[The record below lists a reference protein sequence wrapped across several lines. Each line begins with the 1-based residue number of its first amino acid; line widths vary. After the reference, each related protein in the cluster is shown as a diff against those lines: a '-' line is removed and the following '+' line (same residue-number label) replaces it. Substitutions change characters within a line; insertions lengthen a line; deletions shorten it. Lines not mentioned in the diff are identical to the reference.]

1 MRNKPCPCGSGKKF
15 RDCCMGGK
23 KKATSIHSG
32 ASQADDS
39 PSSASP
45 IEGFNPFETYKQ
57 LGKGDS
63 KHDKEL
69 LGIISSKLKPEDV
82 ESALLSI
89 GAYSILPENQSME
102 MRFVQLAQFVIPS
115 TDGSRPRS
123 AINISS
129 LSSAYDRRYAERHK
143 MLEIDTQESVYIS
156 WVSFD
161 ENTYKVLTSTIE
173 ESELYYNDTTRRL
186 DIIKEIM
193 PSICAVTDTIE
204 WFAEKIDDFIS
215 TNKLDANESKSG
227 KDYKSEK
234 MYITSSIDAL
244 SASLNDIFTIPKKML
259 GKDREAILKAISLRP
274 EEFKQEK
281 QEPPQLYT
289 KPLIDYGDHF
299 FAPFPQLVIPALHEH
314 GFKLF
319 STQASKNDIANA
331 YELKLYGQALLAL
344 RKEYGPKK
352 VMEKLKV
359 NGQHWADFCII
370 FDGKLIFI
378 NLAVADVSNLQ
389 GTVDF
394 VEDTFVKARDTFE
407 SNESA
412 VATSLQGLPSSF
424 REIYDHTEHIVL
436 TIFDYLSYEGMIASK
451 GLDDKTLYNILPF
464 ASWKFILE
472 QSKNPLEFIRYL
484 RSQEDLHNR
493 KIKRFGI
500 TTLDSYIDYKKG
512 NHQLREIEQDPDLL
526 MIDMTGGARFV
537 SDYTREQRN
546 GARVIGDDGTRIVAR
561 KHWKNFYG
569 YTKDETLRIILQ
581 DSEIKC
587 TFNIELPGQEAGPE
601 LVHSSYIV
609 FDSLCYFL
617 DENIEKIEPLSS
629 LKEGLII
636 DVAMDNSINE
646 IETSAKKTVNRI
658 ELNIKVGPNAYKR
671 FLDQNNSGER
681 WVLEEFAKAIRIE
694 NPSKWVDE
702 VKPLSSER
710 NFQTKTYAVG
720 HKSYEHRPHP
730 IQVEESEQW
739 WVDEVI
745 SSAVIKAGIKPGMYK
760 DKREIGK
767 LAPKLMGAAKKAL
780 EEKLKE
786 YRLIDVVTMAYEQL
800 EMTYVANEH
809 DHLSALADREI
820 RDIAQE
826 DYSELVLSERQFTQ
840 LTFANR
846 YLLELALQSK
856 ESGNKLLTR
865 EAYME
870 LLSLAERVVD
880 MDFFGDTIYHGLQP
894 GVIYISKRGYP
905 GVESQSPGGKK
916 LAQKHL
922 DSAISTSGYKANTL
936 SEGLKPKDAPARIKE
951 LAGPFKETFGF
962 TIEEWTDVVKNILEF
977 INGLSSPIVTI
988 SRRMLIDKLST
999 LSSAGPEVI
1008 EKILHEMTLSQ
1019 EILDGV
1025 DISPSM
1031 RFWREERILNKPLV
1045 LLPASQMLIFSR
1057 AVVERY
1063 AMSYFERLTTGRLDL
1078 IKNHPELPLS
1088 KMIMQQVNED
1098 AEDFEDE
1105 VDKVLQSN
1113 GLKTKKRAKS
1123 VGGLTIDRS
1132 VGEIDALAWDQKNNK
1147 LVVVEAKNNTPSR
1160 SPIEIKTEMD
1170 NYFGKEDEIGYFD
1183 KLEKKYNW
1191 VKEHP
1196 DQVRTEFSIP
1206 EGVKYSLEGILIS
1219 KSILA
1224 SAELRKP
1231 KFKTMKLKD
1240 FVNEY
1245 FGE

>member
-15 RDCCMGGK
+15 RDCCMNGK
-23 KKATSIHSG
+23 KKAPSVHSG
-32 ASQADDS
+32 ASQTND
-39 PSSASP
+39 PPISASP
-45 IEGFNPFETYKQ
+45 LEGFNPFEAYKQ

-63 KHDKEL
+63 KYDAEL
-69 LGIISSKLKPEDV
+69 LGIISSKLRPEDV

-89 GAYSILPENQSME
+89 GAHSVLPENQSME

-115 TDGSRPRS
+115 TDGSRPRGVVD
-123 AINISS
+123 ISS
-129 LSSAYDRRYAERHK
+129 LSSAYDKRYAGRHK

-156 WVSFD
+156 WVSFG

-186 DIIKEIM
+186 DIIKEIT
-193 PSICAVTDTIE
+193 PSIGKVTNTIE
-204 WFAEKIDDFIS
+204 WFAEKVDDFIR
-215 TNKLDANESKSG
+215 TNQLDANESKSG
-227 KDYKSEK
+227 KDYKSEI
-234 MYITSSIDAL
+234 MTVTNNIDAL
-244 SASLNDIFTIPKKML
+244 STSLNDMFTIPKKML
-259 GKDREAILKAISLRP
+259 EKDREAILKAISLRP
-274 EEFKQEK
+274 EEFKRER
-281 QEPPQLYT
+281 QEPPQLYA
-289 KPLIDYGDHF
+289 KPLIDYDDHF

-319 STQASKNDIANA
+319 STQAAKNDIANA
-331 YELKLYGQALLAL
+331 YELSLHDQALLAL

-378 NLAVADVSNLQ
+378 NLAVADANNLQ
-389 GTVDF
+389 GTVDL
-394 VEDTFVKARDTFE
+394 VEDTFVKARDIFE
-407 SNESA
+407 SSESA
-412 VATSLQGLPSSF
+412 VATSLQGLPSRF

-484 RSQEDLHNR
+484 RSQDDLHNR
-493 KIKRFGI
+493 KIKRLGI
-500 TTLDSYIDYKKG
+500 TTLDSYIDYKEG
-512 NHQLREIEQDPDLL
+512 NHQLREVERDPDLL

-537 SDYTREQRN
+537 SNSTREQRN
-546 GARVIGDDGTRIVAR
+546 GVRVIRDDGIRVVAR

-569 YTKDETLRIILQ
+569 YTKDEILRIILQ
-581 DSEIKC
+581 DSEIRC
-587 TFNIELPGQEAGPE
+587 IFNIELPGQETSPE
-601 LVHSSYIV
+601 LAHSSYIV

-617 DENIEKIEPLSS
+617 DENIKKIELLS
-629 LKEGLII
+629 GLAGGLVINVTMDDSI
-636 DVAMDNSINE
+636 DE
-646 IETSAKKTVNRI
+646 IKASTKKTTDRI
-658 ELNIKVGPNAYKR
+658 ELSIKVGPNAYKR

-681 WVLEEFAKAIRIE
+681 WILEEFAKAINIE
-694 NPSKWVDE
+694 KPSQWVDQ

-720 HKSYEHRPHP
+720 HKAYEYRPNP
-730 IQVEESEQW
+730 IQIEESEQW

-745 SSAVIKAGIKPGMYK
+745 SSAVLEAGIKPGMYK
-760 DKREIGK
+760 DSREIGK
-767 LAPKLMGAAKKAL
+767 LAPKLMDASKKAL

-786 YRLIDVVTMAYEQL
+786 YRLIDVITMAYEQL
-800 EMTYVANEH
+800 EMAYVANEH

-820 RDIAQE
+820 RDITQE
-826 DYSELVLSERQFTQ
+826 DYGKLTLSEQQFTQ

-856 ESGNKLLTR
+856 EGGGKLLTK

-880 MDFFGDTIYHGLQP
+880 MDFFGDTIYLGLQP
-894 GVIYISKRGYP
+894 GAVYISKRGYP

-922 DSAISTSGYKANTL
+922 DSAISTAGYKANTL
-936 SEGLKPKDAPARIKE
+936 SEGLKPKDAPARVKE
-951 LAGPFKETFGF
+951 LAEPFKETFGF
-962 TIEEWTDVVKNILEF
+962 TIEEWTDVVKSILEF
-977 INGLSSPIVTI
+977 INELSSPIVTV
-988 SRRMLIDKLST
+988 SRRMLTDKLSS
-999 LSSAGPEVI
+999 LSSAEPEVI
-1008 EKILHEMTLSQ
+1008 EKILDEMTLSQ
-1019 EILDGV
+1019 EILNGV

-1057 AVVERY
+1057 TVVERY

-1098 AEDFEDE
+1098 AIDFENE
-1105 VDKVLQSN
+1105 VDQVLRAQ
-1113 GLKTKKRAKS
+1113 GYKTKKRVTS
-1123 VGGLTIDRS
+1123 VGGLSIDKL
-1132 VGEIDALAWDQKNNK
+1132 VGEIDVLAWDQKNNK
-1147 LVVVEAKNNTPSR
+1147 LIVVEAKNNTPSR
-1160 SPIEIKTEMD
+1160 SPIEIKTEID
-1170 NYFGKEDEIGYFD
+1170 NYFGKKDEIGYFD

-1191 VKEHP
+1191 IQEHP
-1196 DQVRTEFSIP
+1196 EQVRKEFSIP

-1231 KFKTMKLKD
+1231 KFKTMKLVD
-1240 FVNEY
+1240 FVNEN
-1245 FGE
+1245 